1 LIKKK
6 RGDDDDKSS
15 LFSYALSL
23 AYDEPPIVS
32 YQYCYFAVSRPP
44 LFFKISRFQLKCLLL
59 TSNTANSDLNN
70 SSCFFHVIQREL
82 NKKQATNSFLGGTLA
97 IFRAGIRDKEAFF
110 GIEIEIENVPEEI
123 SFQPESNTEGLD
135 DCFS

>member
-1 LIKKK
+1 
-6 RGDDDDKSS
+6 
-15 LFSYALSL
+15 
-23 AYDEPPIVS
+23 
-32 YQYCYFAVSRPP
+32 
-44 LFFKISRFQLKCLLL
+44 LLL

-97 IFRAGIRDKEAFF
+97 IFRAGIRDKEAFL
-110 GIEIEIENVPEEI
+110 GIEIEIENENVPEEI
-123 SFQPESNTEGLD
+123 SLQPESNTEGLD